1 MKNPKYKLAFPGK
14 HVLVF
19 NKHPMTQFNGYT
31 LGTTAFGLGIIS
43 ADKTKGFYGDSANL
57 LVSAG
62 EGYSLSG
69 LAHLAGRIED
79 NVYYFGRSDDIIS
92 AFFRE
97 TTVRNVVLHQSQGG
111 EIIAIPMTGLI
122 GDEITL
128 SSNTSSH
135 WNFSGY
141 SITGATLTGDKFVF
155 GNSDVTAKGVWY
167 EDPIRQINLVQTSGG
182 WLSANKLS
190 GYDGDVITLV
200 PIPSSHFTFSSY
212 GLTGATLTGNDFEL
226 NGNNITASAL
236 WKQDPI
242 YTGTLI
248 QTEGGTISLTPLTG
262 FSGDELTLNNT
273 PSSHYTFGNYFVSG
287 GEASISGNIL
297 TVGSA
302 NFTVSGRFVQDPL
315 RNLTLQQTAGGI
327 ISANKLNGYDNDV
340 VTLSNTANNDYNFT
354 QYNVNGATLTGSQF
368 KFNGS
373 NVTANAT
380 FTKKPTRSVTL
391 TQQTGGTIT
400 ANPMTGYDG
409 TVVTLSNTAN
419 AGYTFNN
426 YSITGATLTGNKFT
440 LTGGN
445 VTVKPNYTHNVYNL
459 TLQTNGNG
467 KLVAGKTTG
476 YYNDTTTLTPTPSS
490 NYKFNNYSVTGGT
503 ITNNTFKWGT
513 SNATAKANFIYNSNS
528 ARIALGYNTTP
539 TAIVSAGR
547 TYYPYT
553 IQFAPVVKG
562 ITGEIPFDVMCNGE
576 TACIYAHD
584 NNTPNS
590 YSMGNR
596 ITATYDS
603 TSSLNSEA
611 IRTNVKRLVLHG
623 GTQPFEVRY
632 RSNLN
637 YPTDYAKC
645 WMLYANLYIGTNDYA
660 WGPDKWE
667 TLSNMNT
674 KKNGYSMYNTTFNTV
689 AYDGAPSG
697 LVAGCWIQYNLDYQN
712 SIYSW
717 PDQFISKQNDIVDI
731 YW

>member
-1 MKNPKYKLAFPGK
+1 MKYPKYKLAFPGK

-31 LGTTAFGLGIIS
+31 LGTYASGNGIVS
-43 ADKTKGFYGDSANL
+43 ANKTKGFWGESAELFQSAADYYTFDGYSANKGT
-57 LVSAG
+57 VNG
-62 EGYSLSG
+62 NTY
-69 LAHLAGRIED
+69 I
-79 NVYYFGRSDDIIS
+79 FGKGNDIVT
-92 AFFRE
+92 AFFNE
-97 TTVRNVVLHQSQGG
+97 TEIYNLFLNQTQGG
-111 EIIAIPMTGLI
+111 TITGNPMTGHSGQYI
-122 GDEITL
+122 VL
-128 SSNTSSH
+128 SALPSAHYTFN
-135 WNFSGY
+135 GY
-141 SITGATLTGDKFVF
+141 SVTGGVLSGDKIII
-155 GNSDVTAKGVWY
+155 GNSDMTA
-167 EDPIRQINLVQTSGG
+167 Q
-182 WLSANKLS
+182 ANW
-190 GYDGDVITLV
+190 I
-200 PIPSSHFTFSSY
+200 
-212 GLTGATLTGNDFEL
+212 
-226 NGNNITASAL
+226 
-236 WKQDPI
+236 QDPI
-242 YTGTLI
+242 YTGTLV
-248 QTEGGTISLTPLTG
+248 QTQGGTISLTPLTG

-287 GEASISGNIL
+287 GEASISGNKL

-302 NFTVSGRFVQDPL
+302 NFIVSGRFIQDPI

-426 YSITGATLTGNKFT
+426 YSITGATLTGNQFT

-467 KLVAGKTTG
+467 KLAAGKTTG
-476 YYNDTTTLTPTPSS
+476 YYNDTTTLTATPSS
-490 NYKFNNYSVTGGT
+490 NYKFNNYNVTGGS
-503 ITNNTFKWGT
+503 ISNNIFTWGNG
-513 SNATAKANFIYNSNS
+513 NATAKANFIYNANS

-539 TAIVSAGR
+539 TAIVSAGI

-553 IQFAPVVKG
+553 LQVAAVVKG
-562 ITGEIPFDVMCNGE
+562 ITGEIPFDIMCNCD

-584 NNTPNS
+584 NNKPNS
-590 YSMGNR
+590 YSMGNKLSA
-596 ITATYDS
+596 IYYSNSGLDHE
-603 TSSLNSEA
+603 SLRNHA
-611 IRTNVKRLVLHG
+611 KRVVLHG
-623 GTQPFEVRY
+623 GTHPFEVRY

-645 WMLYANLYIGTNDYA
+645 LMLYSNMYVGTPGNM
-660 WGPDKWE
+660 WGPDLWE
-667 TLSNMNT
+667 TLSTMNT
-674 KKNGYSMYNTTFNTV
+674 KKNGYSMYNTTFDTS

-697 LVAGCWIQYNLDYQN
+697 LVQGCWIQYNLDYQN

-717 PDQFISKQNDIVDI
+717 PDQFISKQNVIVDI

>member
-1 MKNPKYKLAFPGK
+1 MKYPKYKLAFPGK
-14 HVLVF
+14 HALVF
-19 NKHPMTQFNGYT
+19 NGHPMTQFDGYT
-31 LGTTAFGLGIIS
+31 LGTTAFGLGLIS

-57 LVSAG
+57 FVSAG

-97 TTVRNVVLHQSQGG
+97 STVRNVVLHQSQGG

-141 SITGATLTGDKFVF
+141 SITGATLTGNKFVF

-200 PIPSSHFTFSSY
+200 PIPSAHFTLSSY

-242 YTGTLI
+242 YTGILV
-248 QTEGGTISLTPLTG
+248 QTEGGIITLTPLTG
-262 FSGDELTLNNT
+262 FSGDKLTLNNT

-287 GEASISGNIL
+287 GEASISGNKL

-302 NFTVSGRFVQDPL
+302 DFIVSGRFVQDPL
-315 RNLTLQQTAGGI
+315 RNLTLQQTAGGV

-391 TQQTGGTIT
+391 SQQTGGTIT

-426 YSITGATLTGNKFT
+426 YSITGGTLTGNQFK
-440 LTGGN
+440 LTGSN

-459 TLQTNGNG
+459 TLQTNGHG
-467 KLVAGKTTG
+467 KLAAGKTTG

-513 SNATAKANFIYNSNS
+513 ANATAKANFIYNANS
-528 ARIALGYNTTP
+528 ARIALGYTTTP
-539 TAIVSAGR
+539 SAITKNGK
-547 TYYPYT
+547 TYYPYM
-553 IQFAPVVKG
+553 IQELFVVNG
-562 ITGEIPFDVMCNGE
+562 ITGTPPFSVSCFNHNVLISA
-576 TACIYAHD
+576 TD
-584 NNTPNS
+584 NNTPSSPSKGNTIGVEYSANNVLDVNS
-590 YSMGNR
+590 LKN
-596 ITATYDS
+596 
-603 TSSLNSEA
+603 
-611 IRTNVKRLVLHG
+611 NVKTFKSYFQSNIGNLRV
-623 GTQPFEVRY
+623 
-632 RSNLN
+632 RSNCPNNVGENRTWYRQCDGYVSQWTDWGWTYSENKLN
-637 YPTDYAKC
+637 FT
-645 WMLYANLYIGTNDYA
+645 
-660 WGPDKWE
+660 
-667 TLSNMNT
+667 
-674 KKNGYSMYNTTFNTV
+674 KNGYYMYNSPYSGAAYSSTIGDLSVGFATYPGLDTYNT
-689 AYDGAPSG
+689 
-697 LVAGCWIQYNLDYQN
+697 
-712 SIYSW
+712 W
-717 PDQFISKQNDIVDI
+717 PDQFIKGNDYIVDI